1 MNYFLKLFE
10 PISFAE
16 HFSQRRAVQ
25 SHFGTICGIG
35 MTKLFDQM
43 MIAAIQL
50 HFGTIFGIFCLVFG
64 HLIQKKRIN
73 LKRVCH

>member
-1 MNYFLKLFE
+1 MKYFPNIFE
-10 PISFAE
+10 TISFAE
-16 HFSQRRAVQ
+16 HFSQRRIQ

-50 HFGTIFGIFCLVFG
+50 HFGTIFGIFYLVFG

-73 LKRVCH
+73 FKRVCH